1 MGEPLSLLLALLAGL
16 PGGGAEPFQQAVPG
30 AQAKLE
36 MVPIPAATVRDAAGA
51 EHTVGGYWMAT
62 TEVTWDL
69 FDAFVLGQD
78 GPELPPG
85 VDAVARP
92 SKPYI
97 TADRGFGREGY
108 PALSIGLPAA
118 QAFCEWLSAHTGR
131 TWRLPSALEWQHA
144 ALAGD
149 EGPWHG
155 SGAPS
160 ADAAR
165 AYDGRSVVGLDAVAW
180 FRDVTKRRTHPVA
193 SLAPN
198 AFGLHDMLGN
208 VAEWTTSADGKGRLF
223 GGSYQD
229 RAEDVTARSEKRPT
243 AVWNASDPNL
253 PKSRW
258 WLADAPFA
266 GFRVLC
272 ETAPAADAPLPATPS
287 PEQP

>member
-1 MGEPLSLLLALLAGL
+1 MVGPLCLLFALVTAL
-16 PGGGAEPFQQAVPG
+16 PGGGVQPFEEPIPG
-30 AQAKLE
+30 TRATLP
-36 MVPIPAATVRDAAGA
+36 MVPIPTAVVLDAEGQ
-51 EHTVGGYWMAT
+51 ERSVGGHWMAA

-69 FDAFVLGQD
+69 FDAFVLAQD
-78 GPELPPG
+78 GPDLPPG

-118 QAFCEWLSAHTGR
+118 QAFCDWLSAHTQR
-131 TWRLPSALEWQHA
+131 RWRLPNEYEWQHA
-144 ALAGD
+144 ALGGD
-149 EGPWHG
+149 DGPWHG
-155 SGAPS
+155 AGARA
-160 ADAAR
+160 ADSER
-165 AYDGRSVVGLDAVAW
+165 AYDGRSLEGLHTVAW
-180 FRDVTKRRTHPVA
+180 FHGNAQRRTHPVA

-198 AFGLHDMLGN
+198 HFGLYDMLGN
-208 VAEWTTSADGKGRLF
+208 VGEWATTDDGKGRLF

-229 RAEDVTARSEKRPT
+229 RAGDVTARSQKRPS

-272 ETAPAADAPLPATPS
+272 ETAPESAAAPAS
-287 PEQP
+287 SEQP

>member
-1 MGEPLSLLLALLAGL
+1 MGEPLSLLLALVAAL
-16 PGGGAEPFQQAVPG
+16 PGGGAEPFQQVVPG
-30 AQAKLE
+30 ARAKLE
-36 MVPIPAATVRDAAGA
+36 MMPIPAGTVRDAGGE
-51 EHTVGGYWMAT
+51 EHAVGGYWMAT
-62 TEVTWDL
+62 TEITWDL

-78 GPELPPG
+78 GPDLPPG

-118 QAFCEWLSAHTGR
+118 QAFCDWLSAHTGR

-144 ALAGD
+144 AVAGD

-160 ADAAR
+160 ADVPR

-180 FRDVTKRRTHPVA
+180 FRDVAERRTHPVA

-198 AFGLHDMLGN
+198 RFGLHDMLGN
-208 VAEWTTSADGKGRLF
+208 VAEWATSADGKGRLF

-272 ETAPAADAPLPATPS
+272 ETAPAADAPLPANPS

>member
-1 MGEPLSLLLALLAGL
+1 MAFAAAWL
-16 PGGGAEPFQQAVPG
+16 GGGAEPFQQAVPG
-30 AQAKLE
+30 ARAKLE
-36 MVPIPAATVRDAAGA
+36 MVPIPAGTVRDAAGA
-51 EHTVGGYWMAT
+51 EHSVGGYWMAT

-92 SKPYI
+92 SRPYI

-118 QAFCEWLSAHTGR
+118 QAFCDWLSAHTGR
-131 TWRLPSALEWQHA
+131 TWRLPTPLEWQHA

-149 EGPWHG
+149 EGPWHASAMPTG
-155 SGAPS
+155 DGA
-160 ADAAR
+160 R
-165 AYDGRSVVGLDAVAW
+165 TFEGRSVVGLEAVAW
-180 FRDVTKRRTHPVA
+180 YREVAQRRTHPVA

-198 AFGLHDMLGN
+198 NFGLHDMLGN
-208 VAEWTTSADGKGRLF
+208 VAEWATSADGKGRLL

-229 RAEDVTARSEKRPT
+229 RAEDVTARSEKRPS

-272 ETAPAADAPLPATPS
+272 ETAPAPAAEVPGTRP